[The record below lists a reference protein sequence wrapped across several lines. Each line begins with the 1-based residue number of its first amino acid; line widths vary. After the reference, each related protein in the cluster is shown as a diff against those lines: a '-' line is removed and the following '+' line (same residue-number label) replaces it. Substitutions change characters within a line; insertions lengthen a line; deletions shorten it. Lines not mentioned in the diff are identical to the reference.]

1 MKHPLIPYHHTG
13 LVKLLELKDPIMRVK
28 TELIQYNKFN
38 QKPDKLSTK
47 TIENFV
53 SIFCEHELADTD
65 YIAVQQDAVGY
76 KSLSDYISKNN
87 LSLAYIIKCLTY
99 FIWTDRIIEGYLINR
114 VKDNS
119 LSILLNQLK
128 DALDGSLTSIA

>member
-1 MKHPLIPYHHTG
+1 M
-13 LVKLLELKDPIMRVK
+13 
-28 TELIQYNKFN
+28 
-38 QKPDKLSTK
+38 
-47 TIENFV
+47 

>member
-1 MKHPLIPYHHTG
+1 VKHPLIPYHLNG
-13 LVKLLELKDPIMRVK
+13 LIKLLELQDSIIRVK
-28 TELIQYNKFN
+28 AELSQNKFN
-38 QKPDKLSTK
+38 QEPDKSSTK
-47 TIENFV
+47 TIENFI

-87 LSLAYIIKCLTY
+87 LNLAYIIKCLTY
-99 FIWTDRIIEGYLINR
+99 FIWTDRIIEGYFINR

-128 DALDGSLTSIA
+128 TALDGSLKPAS

>member
-1 MKHPLIPYHHTG
+1 VKHPLIPYHLNG
-13 LVKLLELKDPIMRVK
+13 LIKLLELKDSIIRVK
-28 TELIQYNKFN
+28 AELSQNKFN
-38 QKPDKLSTK
+38 QEPDKSSTK
-47 TIENFV
+47 TIENFI

-87 LSLAYIIKCLTY
+87 LNLAYIIKCLTY
-99 FIWTDRIIEGYLINR
+99 FIWTDRIIEGYFINR

-128 DALDGSLTSIA
+128 TALDGSLKPAS